1 MDTKETGRQIMREL
15 MGAGYVEGKDKKRNH
30 FNAVL
35 HEYSEE
41 VCFGRTWSRKGID
54 RKLRS
59 ILNVAMLTAL
69 NRPAQLRNHVE
80 GALNNGCTVDE
91 LREILLHT
99 AVYCGLPA
107 ADGCLP
113 GRRGS
118 AAGPQARG
126 VSCRDAEHPKVP
138 SPACGRGRPRVRLF
152 VEIVRETSMPGPEK
166 AHGPVHTCF
175 LH

>member
-1 MDTKETGRQIMREL
+1 MNARRSTVTTKETGRQIMREL
-15 MGAGYVEGKDKKRNH
+15 MGADYVEAKDKKRNS

-41 VCFGRTWSRKGID
+41 VCFGRTWARPGID

-69 NRPAQLRNHVE
+69 NRPAQLRNHLE
-80 GALNNGCTVDE
+80 GALNNGCSVDE

-107 ADGCLP
+107 ATDAFRVAEEVL
-113 GRRGS
+113 R
-118 AAGPQARG
+118 AR
-126 VSCRDAEHPKVP
+126 KV
-138 SPACGRGRPRVRLF
+138 LD
-152 VEIVRETSMPGPEK
+152 
-166 AHGPVHTCF
+166 
-175 LH
+175 